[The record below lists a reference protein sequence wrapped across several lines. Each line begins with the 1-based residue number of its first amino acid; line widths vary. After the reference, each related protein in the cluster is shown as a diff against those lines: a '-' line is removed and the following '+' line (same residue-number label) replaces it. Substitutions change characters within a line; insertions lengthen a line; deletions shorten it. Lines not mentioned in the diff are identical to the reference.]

1 MRLQMVRALQE
12 HNRKSPD
19 KRVFFVQYDDFNRY
33 LGPFQQHFSAWAQS
47 NPEKVLGSLQV
58 WDHLDAIL
66 CEVTTH
72 LVDQVVLPSENSG
85 VDSSLTVKPD
95 QLARLDRAQRRDL
108 ILLSSCYDQSR
119 QGSFTARQGTL
130 RHKLKFL
137 NLGSWLWLSIALL
150 GSALVLLLGLVL
162 LKAEAISARSGII
175 AVAIGL
181 LCAWTPY
188 GISYARHWY
197 TAWRITKQI
206 RVGRRDSGSLCRALM
221 QIPGT
226 ELAGQP
232 LPVART
238 SDSRYAMLDKLQSI
252 LRTLSFDGLIVM
264 VDRVDEPDIV
274 NGRAERM
281 RGLVWPLLDNKL
293 LKHRDWGSSSC
304 SPMISNTS
312 WIAKLVNFMS
322 EPDSTSKISSETSI
336 GRAKHYLM

>member
-1 MRLQMVRALQE
+1 
-12 HNRKSPD
+12 
-19 KRVFFVQYDDFNRY
+19 
-33 LGPFQQHFSAWAQS
+33 
-47 NPEKVLGSLQV
+47 
-58 WDHLDAIL
+58 
-66 CEVTTH
+66 
-72 LVDQVVLPSENSG
+72 
-85 VDSSLTVKPD
+85 
-95 QLARLDRAQRRDL
+95 
-108 ILLSSCYDQSR
+108 
-119 QGSFTARQGTL
+119 
-130 RHKLKFL
+130 
-137 NLGSWLWLSIALL
+137 
-150 GSALVLLLGLVL
+150 
-162 LKAEAISARSGII
+162 
-175 AVAIGL
+175 
-181 LCAWTPY
+181 
-188 GISYARHWY
+188 
-197 TAWRITKQI
+197 
-206 RVGRRDSGSLCRALM
+206 M

-293 LKHRDWGSSSC
+293 LKHPGLGLKLLL
-304 SPMISNTS
+304 PMISNTS